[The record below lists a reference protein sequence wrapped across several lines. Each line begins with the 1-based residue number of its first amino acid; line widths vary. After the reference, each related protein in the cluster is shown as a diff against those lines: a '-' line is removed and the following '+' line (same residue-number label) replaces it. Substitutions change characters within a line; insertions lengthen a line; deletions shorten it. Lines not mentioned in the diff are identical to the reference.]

1 VSRLITPVRHNLPD
15 ATQVEA
21 LFAEARRR
29 RRRRRL
35 AAGMVSI
42 VLVGLA
48 VAVTSGAWSHQPR
61 RGPDRATHPPAAAQ
75 RAPDFTLP
83 LATVAWVDY
92 SGQLHIGDVATLAQ
106 HVAGTIPAWA
116 GAGWLVQ
123 AGGRIYGADSPVIR
137 EFDPATGRTLHL
149 GPGVGV
155 FPSADGRRAYV
166 ERTSTSLVE
175 LGASGRGVLRR
186 LHTPAGWYV
195 APAAAGEVTAGV
207 GGAGILVSSRPDGP
221 SRSPWNLAV
230 WDPATGKVTLV
241 ERGAAAVGAYTAPGG
256 RYSLIAWV
264 PVPCISG
271 NCPVEITN
279 TTVRATVT
287 ARSPL
292 LYGFTQGAAFS
303 PDGTRLAVF
312 ERTASI
318 NSSCCANNSVLAIV
332 NTGTGAVRPVRAA
345 RLVTQEDAGWILW
358 LPGGTRLL
366 AGTLAYSYAVDTTTY
381 AARPFFFFPQTA
393 DGPDADHNIM
403 DTPDINFSA
412 VLLPSVAAGPA
423 QVHSFLATSGP
434 VMRFSSGKV
443 AAMMPRDTRIPPAV
457 MR

>member
-1 VSRLITPVRHNLPD
+1 MIAPPSHGLPD
-15 ATQVEA
+15 AAQIQV

-29 RRRRRL
+29 RFRRRL
-35 AAGMVSI
+35 AAGVAGL
-42 VLVGLA
+42 VLAGLA
-48 VAVTSGAWSHQPR
+48 VAVSSGAWSHLPPG
-61 RGPDRATHPPAAAQ
+61 GPAHAARPPAAAH
-75 RAPDFTLP
+75 RGPDFSLP
-83 LATVAWVDY
+83 PATVAWVDY

-106 HVAGTIPAWA
+106 HVTGTIPAWA

-123 AGGRIYGADSPVIR
+123 AGGRIYGAGPAVIMA
-137 EFDPATGRTLHL
+137 FDPATGTTQSL

-155 FPSADGRRAYV
+155 FPSAGGRHAYV

-175 LGASGRGVLRR
+175 LRASGRGVLRR
-186 LHTPAGWYV
+186 LRTPAGWYLV
-195 APAAAGEVTAGV
+195 PDAAGEVTAGA

-221 SRSPWNLAV
+221 SRSPWNLAA

-241 ERGAAAVGAYTAPGG
+241 ARGAVAVGTYTAPGG
-256 RYSLIAWV
+256 RYSLIAWA
-264 PVPCISG
+264 PARCMFG
-271 NCPVEITN
+271 NCPIEITD
-279 TTVRATVT
+279 TATRATVT

-292 LYGFTQGAAFS
+292 PYGFAQGVAFS

-318 NSSCCANNSVLAIV
+318 NSSCCANNSVVAV
-332 NTGTGAVRPVRAA
+332 VDTRTGAVRAVRTA

-366 AGTLAYSYAVDTTTY
+366 AGALADSYAVDATTY

-403 DTPDINFSA
+403 DTPDVNFSA
-412 VLLPSVAAGPA
+412 VLLPSVAAGSAASAAPGPA
-423 QVHSFLATSGP
+423 ALA
-434 VMRFSSGKV
+434 RDR
-443 AAMMPRDTRIPPAV
+443 AAPR
-457 MR
+457 